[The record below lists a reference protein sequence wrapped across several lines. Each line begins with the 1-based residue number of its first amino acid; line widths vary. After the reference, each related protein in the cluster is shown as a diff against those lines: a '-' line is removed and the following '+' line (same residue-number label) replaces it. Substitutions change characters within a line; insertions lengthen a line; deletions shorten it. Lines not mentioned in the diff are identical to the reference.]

1 VENGFGRVEWWV
13 LNWNPARKFYE
24 KIGAESMDEWVV
36 YRLAGKKLEK
46 LAADKSNTI
55 D

>member
-1 VENGFGRVEWWV
+1 V

-36 YRLAGKKLEK
+36 YRLTGEK
-46 LAADKSNTI
+46 LIKLAGETTSTI